1 MAVYTKF
8 ALAVFVFLISTIVVS
23 ATGYE
28 YNGVK
33 PMPFP
38 ENHFSHKFLP
48 GFVAVQGL
56 VYCKSGSKLIPL
68 KDAIARITCLAVDK
82 KGYETAPFSILSK
95 PADAKGYYF
104 AKLSPAELEKGWRL
118 TQCKVFLEKSP
129 LKSCNVPT
137 DVNHGKTGA
146 TLSSPRLLKTMN
158 LYSIPAFVYTS
169 DAPAVAAIPPV
180 PRGY

>member
-8 ALAVFVFLISTIVVS
+8 ALAVFVVLISTIAVS

-38 ENHFSHKFLP
+38 QNHFTQKFLP

-68 KDAIARITCLAVDK
+68 KGALARVTCLTTRPN
-82 KGYETAPFSILSK
+82 GYEAAPVSISSS
-95 PADAKGYYF
+95 PTDAKGYF
-104 AKLSPAELEKGWRL
+104 FITLSKLVKDGKRIKE
-118 TQCKVFLEKSP
+118 CKAFLEKSSMETC
-129 LKSCNVPT
+129 KVPT
-137 DVNHGKTGA
+137 NINNGTSGA
-146 TLSSPRLLKTMN
+146 LLRAPRLLKNIN
-158 LYSIPAFVYTS
+158 LYSV
-169 DAPAVAAIPPV
+169 APFFYAMH
-180 PRGY
+180 